1 MTATRI
7 QANPTSACLEKHL
20 AKGGRA
26 TAMRAASARAAA
38 FAVTAALL
46 AGCTTTSRTAPPV
59 TVADAEPRQSA
70 HEAAVGLAARDCST
84 PGWRLEGRVAVSNGK
99 DGGSGRIDWAQG
111 NGRYEIALSAPI
123 TRQSWRLTGT
133 QGLATLDGLEGGT
146 RTGADADALL
156 RDATRWDIPVAAL
169 GCWIRGA
176 RADAARFGDATL
188 AFNAGADGR
197 LARLVQDG
205 WTIDYTAWQPATAT
219 APALP
224 QRLVA
229 TRGEAKVR
237 VIVDAWS
244 TL

>member
-1 MTATRI
+1 MDAKPPRGVVRLRVGERVDQATSRVR
-7 QANPTSACLEKHL
+7 AARPTSLAIACL
-20 AKGGRA
+20 
-26 TAMRAASARAAA
+26 
-38 FAVTAALL
+38 LL
-46 AGCTTTSRTAPPV
+46 AACTTTSRTAPPI

-70 HEAAVGLAARDCST
+70 HEAAVGLARRDCSA

-99 DGGSGRIDWAQG
+99 DGGSGRIDWTQG
-111 NGRYEIALSAPI
+111 DGRYEIVLSAPV
-123 TRQSWRLTGT
+123 TRQGWRLTGG
-133 QGLATLDGLEGGT
+133 QGVATMDGLEGGP
-146 RTGADADALL
+146 RSGPDADALL
-156 RDATRWDIPVAAL
+156 REATRWDIPVAAL

-176 RADAARFGDATL
+176 RADADRFGTATL

-205 WTIDYTAWQPATAT
+205 WTIDYTAWQPATAI

-229 TRGEAKVR
+229 TRGEARVR

-244 TL
+244 AL